1 VNASRRRRSPLRGS
15 VGCARRARCDSA
27 CYAICGSWARCSR
40 SLTRVIRTSA
50 ARGGMCSFCAGTT
63 ERDLFLRAQ
72 TATITLGHRGQ
83 VWSVVRVV
91 AQWSH
96 PVGPTQNP
104 VRLKPRVGSTP
115 TSGTNSPNG
124 LRDSRLPARKATRAQ
139 VVSELFQFSRVP
151 PRASAVS
158 SKRGGLRARR
168 APHELGG
175 VRSWLAGPR
184 VRPGAHLTGPPE
196 DPGRFWAEPV
206 GAVAANC
213 ARTVLVPPG
222 SR

>member
-115 TSGTNSPNG
+115 TSGTIFATTYALG
-124 LRDSRLPARKATRAQ
+124 TRCASRPPFADCARIVLILETGASETRAMCTG
-139 VVSELFQFSRVP
+139 S
-151 PRASAVS
+151 ASAACIAATFRTPS
-158 SKRGGLRARR
+158 AKS
-168 APHELGG
+168 
-175 VRSWLAGPR
+175 RSDTMA
-184 VRPGAHLTGPPE
+184 
-196 DPGRFWAEPV
+196 
-206 GAVAANC
+206 
-213 ARTVLVPPG
+213 
-222 SR
+222 